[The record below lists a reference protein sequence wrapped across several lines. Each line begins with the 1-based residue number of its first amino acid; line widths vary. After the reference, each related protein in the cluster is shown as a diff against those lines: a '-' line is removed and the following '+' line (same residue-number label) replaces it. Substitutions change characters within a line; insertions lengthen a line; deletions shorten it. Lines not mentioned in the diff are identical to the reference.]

1 MTSMGV
7 DLRRDCASAGRAGL
21 AAFAAGCALHVS
33 ALLTGFARPERRD
46 ELEHWLRQL
55 QDLAA
60 SPDPRAARRLK
71 EDVEGAPEADAD
83 DSSAPDYYAM
93 RALSVIAYAAEAW
106 FDNDPVKFAQW
117 SADEAVDLMRDIAF
131 TLGES
136 APPLEE
142 LEVEAQRELLAEL
155 EGSSPEDIP
164 TVLSRS
170 KEAPVVASSGS
181 AAMDYARVRGWIS

>member
-1 MTSMGV
+1 
-7 DLRRDCASAGRAGL
+7 
-21 AAFAAGCALHVS
+21 
-33 ALLTGFARPERRD
+33 
-46 ELEHWLRQL
+46 
-55 QDLAA
+55 
-60 SPDPRAARRLK
+60 
-71 EDVEGAPEADAD
+71 
-83 DSSAPDYYAM
+83 
-93 RALSVIAYAAEAW
+93 
-106 FDNDPVKFAQW
+106 
-117 SADEAVDLMRDIAF
+117 MRDIAF

-155 EGSSPEDIP
+155 EGASPEDIP